1 MSGIF
6 KDLSQRG
13 KRFKLVKK
21 KSKVCLTLIE
31 YFFGLI
37 IPHLRQDKKIETK
50 KKFRLFG
57 IFKHK

>member
-6 KDLSQRG
+6 KDLSERG

-31 YFFGLI
+31 YLFGLI
-37 IPHLRQDKKIETK
+37 ISHLKQEKIP
-50 KKFRLFG
+50 FIWYF
-57 IFKHK
+57 